1 MDGVVLM
8 AMCQMKSWVTRKN
21 AFYLRGAFMASG
33 SVNNPETSRYH
44 LEIFQFMKNTI
55 MIFVRC

>member
-21 AFYLRGAFMASG
+21 AFLFTRAFMAS
-33 SVNNPETSRYH
+33 SNNPETSRYH